1 VPGQIDGRKV
11 STLGRHLFD
20 GFKEVTSIMLPKTIT
35 CIENACFIR
44 MEKLEE
50 VTLPSS
56 FKMDQPRVGLWMF
69 QWCKRLKKVVF
80 LTAPKYFP
88 QSIFEHCSALE
99 KIEIPGTTLP
109 RIVGKYTF
117 EEVPTSFRLELK
129 EEGTR
134 YRYEQ
139 NGDAY
144 TLVLDEQGMSE
155 AGATN
160 LK

>member
-1 VPGQIDGRKV
+1 
-11 STLGRHLFD
+11 
-20 GFKEVTSIMLPKTIT
+20 
-35 CIENACFIR
+35 
-44 MEKLEE
+44 
-50 VTLPSS
+50 
-56 FKMDQPRVGLWMF
+56 
-69 QWCKRLKKVVF
+69 
-80 LTAPKYFP
+80 
-88 QSIFEHCSALE
+88 
-99 KIEIPGTTLP
+99 
-109 RIVGKYTF
+109 VGKYTF